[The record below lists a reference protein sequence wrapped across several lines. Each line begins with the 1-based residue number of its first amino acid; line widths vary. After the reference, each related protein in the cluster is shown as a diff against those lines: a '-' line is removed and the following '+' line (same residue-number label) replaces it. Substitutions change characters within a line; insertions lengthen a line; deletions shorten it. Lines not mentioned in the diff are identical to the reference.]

1 MEISEKVAYLKGL
14 MEGMKFDTES
24 DNGKVIASVVDIL
37 EEMAKEIE
45 NLTADVDTL
54 NEYADELDYDLGSL
68 EEFVYDEDE
77 DCCCCDDDDEYDDDD
92 DYYYDDE
99 DEEYEY
105 LDDEDDEDFDDE
117 DDDEDSELIEIKCP
131 ECGDMIYLSP
141 SLEGREIECPNC
153 VNKIKAE

>member
-1 MEISEKVAYLKGL
+1 MEIKNKVAHLKGL

-77 DCCCCDDDDEYDDDD
+77 DCCCCEECCQECAPQEEAAEEGAVQADEA
-92 DYYYDDE
+92 
-99 DEEYEY
+99 
-105 LDDEDDEDFDDE
+105 DFA
-117 DDDEDSELIEIKCP
+117 
-131 ECGDMIYLSP
+131 G
-141 SLEGREIECPNC
+141 
-153 VNKIKAE
+153 